1 MEGQALVDFYLG
13 LPEYEFAFEDVR
25 LDEEKVGRYLEG
37 LSGPRREEAA
47 RVIESTRAVRSQDCA
62 DRIAEQVV
70 RCMDA
75 LGTQPFYVHQ
85 TASKI
90 GSENLFMYLM
100 RDLLRRPNF
109 AGFFTDTK
117 YRALPQMRALP
128 TAKEL
133 RARVPLS
140 ETLHFVR
147 IDDCVYSGIQ
157 MYGIIDEATYP
168 DPRLD
173 GWRTRLQDSN
183 VTWHTC
189 VGFCSDKA
197 RDWLNAEFNAS
208 QHRWNLYASEI
219 VASVELPSRPWKMY
233 PDYTEEDAYRAT
245 PIFFSHKVAADYRTS
260 FSQIYLEGYNPD
272 TGEQSGMLVSS
283 RPDRRAF
290 DFLASLF

>member
-1 MEGQALVDFYLG
+1 MEGQALVDFYLR
-13 LPEYEFAFEDVR
+13 LPEYQFTFEDVR
-25 LDEEKVGRYLEG
+25 LDEEKVGRYLDG
-37 LSGPRREEAA
+37 LSGARREEATT
-47 RVIESTRAVRSQDCA
+47 VIQGTRALRSQDCMDRVA
-62 DRIAEQVV
+62 DQVL
-70 RCMDA
+70 RAMDA
-75 LGTQPFYVHQ
+75 IGGQPFYIHQ

-117 YRALPQMRALP
+117 YSALPQMRALP

-133 RARVPLS
+133 RARVPRS
-140 ETLHFVR
+140 ETLHFLR
-147 IDDCVYSGIQ
+147 IDDCMYSGIQ

-168 DPRLD
+168 DPRMD

-189 VGFCSDKA
+189 VGFSSDMA

-208 QHRWNLYASEI
+208 EKRWNLYASEI

-233 PDYTEEDAYRAT
+233 PDYTEEETYKAT
-245 PIFFSHKVAADYRTS
+245 PIFFSHKVAADYRTT

-272 TGEQSGMLVSS
+272 TGEESGMVVTN
-283 RPDRRAF
+283 RPGREAF
-290 DFLASLF
+290 DLIESLF